1 VKRSLILAVSGL
13 AAMFAGAG
21 AAQADMKVGVVNYNR
36 LMQESPQAKAA
47 LDALRNEFAAKQ
59 REITNMQATL
69 KAKEE
74 RLTKDGPTMSV
85 DQRSKAE
92 KELRD
97 GSRDY
102 QAKAT
107 EFQDDVTARQNE
119 ETSRLQTELL
129 GIVQNYA
136 AAQKFDLILAEGV
149 IYASS
154 SLDITSAVLATMPP
168 AKAAAAAPGKAP
180 PATK

>member
-1 VKRSLILAVSGL
+1 
-13 AAMFAGAG
+13 
-21 AAQADMKVGVVNYNR
+21 
-36 LMQESPQAKAA
+36 
-47 LDALRNEFAAKQ
+47 
-59 REITNMQATL
+59 
-69 KAKEE
+69 
-74 RLTKDGPTMSV
+74 MSA

-136 AAQKFDLILAEGV
+136 ATQKFDLVLAEGV
-149 IYASS
+149 IFASNT
-154 SLDITSAVLATMPP
+154 LDITAAVLATIP
-168 AKAAAAAPGKAP
+168 AVKAAPAASKAP
-180 PATK
+180 ANK